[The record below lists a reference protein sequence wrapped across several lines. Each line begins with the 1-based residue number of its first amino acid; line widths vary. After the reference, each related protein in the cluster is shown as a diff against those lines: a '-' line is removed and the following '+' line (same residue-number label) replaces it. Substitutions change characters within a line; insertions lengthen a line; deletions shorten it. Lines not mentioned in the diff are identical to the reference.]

1 MNSCENRYLRRM
13 RFSSNRTSAGLA
25 TLLVTI
31 LLVSLIPTAHA
42 TQGRA
47 GPDIAPTS
55 AYVSYVSSTD
65 HSNHAALS
73 SQDPSAIGLGR
84 PADLWIIDGMLGLQQ
99 KIEVTVEN
107 QGDSAAGSFD
117 VDIEI
122 LHDEYTDFILHSY
135 RGTVSSLAAGNSATV
150 TTTWTPDYSG
160 NHTIRVTSLL
170 SNDANMNNNV
180 GTRSLTIGNL
190 YDRAESAGSWTLGNN
205 WYVSDEA
212 SLSGTDSFHVGGQTS
227 SSNYGNNWDT
237 SLVSATMDTS
247 DAHPNPT
254 RGIGIG
260 FFYTGGSWICCDS
273 QGNMIDSGDGFD
285 IDVWDGSSWQRISP
299 TTVSGDIDTDF
310 DDGSSWLIT
319 VNQVGNAVVPYWG
332 MPASAMNSQFKFRV
346 NFHSNGGGTNIGHWI
361 EDIVMFYDQKARAE
375 EYAISA
381 SSGSSGHAQAGEWAE
396 TTISLTNSGNLSDSV
411 ALSVSNLPTGW
422 NHRFQHM
429 TGSQIQEGARIDLAK
444 GEARTVKLLV
454 QPADGSPMGSSTVN
468 VLAQSIESSVTA
480 TTTASFIVD
489 PGYQPAWVEQDPGFP
504 CAPGNACDFE
514 ITLRNDG
521 DGQDTFS
528 LSSTPV
534 LSQDGWTFGLKWDQ
548 QTIVTIPKDGTEIVT
563 ITANLPQDALPGMR
577 VNSEFTAISQADP
590 NKVSKMRVNVTAS
603 MVSNGGVGVDSD
615 DMPDEGWWISPG
627 ESITVPFTI
636 WNNATQQD
644 SYTFSFDST
653 GVFGWTIELLSSESV
668 IIGPGS
674 SARVLVSFTAP
685 ETAQANDPGPIVTP
699 HVVSTESGMAGT
711 EDLFSGIRV
720 RQLHDVSLSMN
731 TPAMDVV
738 PGLANEILFEVENL
752 GNGAE
757 NILFDLDASPG
768 WTWWVEFNTA
778 ILDGPLSLS
787 TTYDGNSVALGSLW
801 IEIPGNE
808 EPGQVFELTFTAS
821 PMEGE
826 DATPADA
833 TISWEYRTEMT
844 AIPELSDFV
853 SDEISLWIGQS
864 ESWIVTLQNSGNTYD
879 NSLRL
884 RVTSDKNIPGMIVQ
898 AVTSRGTG
906 QLNGWVDVPLSPG
919 GLEEIMI
926 VFETFDNFPLGDSV
940 LLTVEVEGGQITNQD
955 VILSLSTN
963 LQVTVDQKRSV
974 EAVWNLDST
983 QLFSPEEMNTFQIN
997 VTTDSTM
1004 PVTVNL
1010 TSSVP
1015 ESVFLDCRPR
1025 SQEGGVV
1032 LFMPASSPGPAQTA
1046 TIECDLSLEADERER
1061 TVNFV
1066 LTDELGETI
1075 WSSGPIHLKTEQV
1088 EESGGFAGFGS
1099 LTTLIGGI
1107 VGGIA
1112 FVGFFIYMIAIIYR
1126 RRRTLDEIEDLD
1138 DEEEM
1143 TGYGSATESTTPAT
1157 TVQQPQQPIAHVPV
1171 QPTAAAP
1178 GPMPTAAPVA
1188 QVATPT
1194 PEASPADYTDEQ
1206 LRASGWSDAQ
1216 IQELRG
1222 VSTSSVSDAFN
1233 ALGGNPADNSG
1244 LPSDSSLPAF
1254 NCIVTGNVLTSTDA
1268 WWQCSGCGGFAA
1280 ATAIA
1285 VYTHCPTCNLE
1296 R

>member
-1 MNSCENRYLRRM
+1 M
-13 RFSSNRTSAGLA
+13 RFFSNRTPAGLA
-25 TLLVTI
+25 TLLVTL
-31 LLVSLIPTAHA
+31 LLVSLIPTVHA

-84 PADLWIIDGMLGLQQ
+84 SADLWIIDGMLGLPQE
-99 KIEVTVEN
+99 IEVTVEN
-107 QGDSAAGSFD
+107 LGDSAAGSFD
-117 VDIEI
+117 VDVEI
-122 LHDEYTDFILHSY
+122 LHDEYSDFILHSY
-135 RGTVSSLAAGNSATV
+135 RGTVSSLAAGSSSTV

-170 SNDANMNNNV
+170 SNDANTNNDI

-190 YDRAESAGSWTLGNN
+190 YERAEAAGSWALGNN

-212 SLSGTDSFHVGGQTS
+212 SLSSSNSFHVGGSTS

-237 SLVSATMDTS
+237 SLTSATMDTS
-247 DAHPNPT
+247 DAHPSPT
-254 RGIGIG
+254 RGIGVG
-260 FFYTGGSWICCDS
+260 FFYTGEALT
-273 QGNMIDSGDGFD
+273 GDGYD
-285 IDVWDGSSWQRISP
+285 IDVWTGNSWQRIT
-299 TTVSGDIDTDF
+299 TTVTSSVDTNF
-310 DDGSSWLIT
+310 DDGSSWLIN
-319 VNQVGNAVVPYWG
+319 VNQVSNHVVPWWG
-332 MPASAMNSQFKFRV
+332 IPASTMNSQFKFRI
-346 NFHSNGGGTNIGHWI
+346 NFHSDGGGTSLGYWF

-396 TTISLTNSGNLSDSV
+396 TTISLSNSGNLSDSV
-411 ALSVSNLPTGW
+411 ALSVSNLPSGW

-429 TGSQIQEGARIDLAK
+429 TGSQIQDGSRIDLAK

-454 QPADGSPMGSSTVN
+454 QPADGSPMGSTSVN
-468 VLAQSIESSVTA
+468 VLAQSIESSVTSS
-480 TTTASFIVD
+480 TTASFIVD

-528 LSSTPV
+528 LSSSSV
-534 LSQDGWTFGLKWDQ
+534 LNQDGWTFGLKWDQ
-548 QTIVTIPKDGTEIVT
+548 ATIITIPKDGTEIIS

-577 VNSEFTAISQADP
+577 VNSEFVATSQADP
-590 NKVSKMRVNVTAS
+590 NKVAKMRVNVTAS

-615 DMPDEGWWISPG
+615 DMPDDGWWISPG

-653 GVFGWTIELLSSESV
+653 GVFGWTIGLLSSESV

-674 SARVLVSFTAP
+674 TARVLVSFTAP
-685 ETAQANDPGPIVTP
+685 ESAQANDPGPIVTP
-699 HVVSTESGMAGT
+699 HVVSIESGMSGT
-711 EDLFSGIRV
+711 EGEFSGIRV
-720 RQLHDVSLSMN
+720 RQLHDVTLTMN
-731 TPAMDVV
+731 TPAMDIV
-738 PGLANEILFEVENL
+738 PGQPNEIPFEVENL

-757 NILFDLDASPG
+757 NILFDLDAPAG
-768 WTWWVEFNTA
+768 WTWWVEFNSA
-778 ILDGPLSLS
+778 IISGPLSLS

-801 IEIPGNE
+801 IEVPGNE
-808 EPGQVFELTFTAS
+808 DPGQVFELTFTAS
-821 PMEGE
+821 PMNGE
-826 DATPADA
+826 DASPEDA
-833 TISWEYRTEMT
+833 TFSWEYRTQMT
-844 AIPELSDFV
+844 AIPELSDFEI
-853 SDEISLWIGQS
+853 DEVSLWIGQS
-864 ESWIVTLQNSGNTYD
+864 ESWTVTLQNSGNTYD
-879 NSLRL
+879 NSVRL
-884 RVTSDKNIPGMIVQ
+884 RITSDKNVPGMIVQ

-906 QLNGWVDVPLSPG
+906 QLNGWIDVPMSPG
-919 GLEEIMI
+919 GVEEIMI

-940 LLTVEVEGGQITNQD
+940 LLTVEVEGGQVLNQD
-955 VILSLSTN
+955 ILQTFSTD
-963 LQVTVDQKRSV
+963 LRVTVDQKRSV
-974 EAVWNLDST
+974 EATWNLDSS

-1004 PVTVNL
+1004 AVTVNL

-1025 SQEGGVV
+1025 SQDGGVV
-1032 LFMPASSPGPAQTA
+1032 LFIPASSPGPAQTS
-1046 TIECDLSLEADERER
+1046 TIDCDLSLEADERER

-1066 LTDELGETI
+1066 LTDEMGETI
-1075 WSSGPIHLKTEQV
+1075 WSSGQIHLKTEQV
-1088 EESGGFAGFGS
+1088 DESDGFAGFGGA
-1099 LTTLIGGI
+1099 TMLIA
-1107 VGGIA
+1107 GIA
-1112 FVGFFIYMIAIIYR
+1112 GGVVFIAFFVYMIAIIYR
-1126 RRRTLDEIEDLD
+1126 RRRTLDEIEDM
-1138 DEEEM
+1138 DEEEIIA
-1143 TGYGSATESTTPAT
+1143 YGSAPESTVPVV
-1157 TVQQPQQPIAHVPV
+1157 VQQQPVVQTPV
-1171 QPTAAAP
+1171 QPTPTATAP
-1178 GPMPTAAPVA
+1178 GPMPSAAPVA
-1188 QVATPT
+1188 QVVTPT
-1194 PEASPADYTDEQ
+1194 PEPSPADYTDEQ
-1206 LRASGWSDAQ
+1206 LRESGWSDVQ

-1222 VSTSSVSDAFN
+1222 APAASVTDAFN
-1233 ALGGNPADNSG
+1233 ALGETSVENE
-1244 LPSDSSLPAF
+1244 LPSSSLPAF
-1254 NCIVTGNVLTSTDA
+1254 NCIVTGNVLTATDA

-1285 VYTHCPTCNLE
+1285 VYTHCPACNLA